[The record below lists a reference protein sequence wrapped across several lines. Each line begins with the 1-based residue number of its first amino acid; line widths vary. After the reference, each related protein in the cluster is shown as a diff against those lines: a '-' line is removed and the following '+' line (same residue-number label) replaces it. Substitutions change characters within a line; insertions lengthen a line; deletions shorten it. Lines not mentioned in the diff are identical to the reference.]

1 MHLLSEYLIIMIQE
15 KLSLKTQTKFLEGS
29 IYQIVSFVSRGSEHE
44 EEKLQAVVL
53 PNAKLGYIT

>member
-1 MHLLSEYLIIMIQE
+1 MIQE